1 MGIRRNIAALLL
13 SAVFLPTLLLAP
25 LHRHISVVDG
35 VAATT
40 GAGSADR
47 VACAG
52 CESHIPH
59 SHLNDVA
66 HSHECLVC
74 QFLTVVW
81 VPSDGEAPVIHAGD
95 FTGLCAVPSCPLVS
109 VSVSVPSG
117 RAPPTVFC

>member
-25 LHRHISVVDG
+25 LHRHTSVADG
-35 VAATT
+35 VAAT
-40 GAGSADR
+40 AK

-95 FTGLCAVPSCPLVS
+95 FTGLCTVPSCPLVS

>member
-25 LHRHISVVDG
+25 LHRHAS
-35 VAATT
+35 AAE
-40 GAGSADR
+40 GAANAAS

-66 HSHECLVC
+66 QAHECLVC
-74 QFLTVVW
+74 QFLTIVW
-81 VPSDGEAPVIHAGD
+81 MPSDEE
-95 FTGLCAVPSCPLVS
+95 VS
-109 VSVSVPSG
+109 VSPTPEFGGLCVVPSTHLVSLSVTVPSG